1 MKICAEFVKRNDPEL
16 PFYYYTSAHA
26 RFYEED
32 TPDFNQ
38 PPKKQRELRRP
49 PRRELLSTNAGSRV
63 TFLVRGSESMRDRFH
78 NVPVNLPPPPGSK
91 YEVLD
96 EHFNQHSSIIV
107 SMISSLYT
115 FTMSHIVITVY
126 ERT

>member
-1 MKICAEFVKRNDPEL
+1 MTLVSPIPSLSQVWYGWRKICAEFVKRNDPEL
-16 PFYYYTSAHA
+16 PFYYYTSAHT

-32 TPDFNQ
+32 MPDFNQ

-49 PRRELLSTNAGSRV
+49 PRRELLSMNAGSRV
-63 TFLVRGSESMRDRFH
+63 TFPVRGSESIRARFH

-96 EHFNQHSSIIV
+96 EHSYI
-107 SMISSLYT
+107 
-115 FTMSHIVITVY
+115 
-126 ERT
+126 